1 MGLERGLR
9 GPIWLQARAGFT
21 KGEGQRAVSHL
32 DWEQARQGGH
42 VKNWRG
48 SAALTHSFLEPL
60 PQPPPGCKLPMCI
73 PQMSSKEGP
82 GRLPALFTGAGPG

>member
-48 SAALTHSFLEPL
+48 SAALTH
-60 PQPPPGCKLPMCI
+60 
-73 PQMSSKEGP
+73 
-82 GRLPALFTGAGPG
+82 